1 MFTLKDIKFKD
12 ILDIKNL
19 EIKKE
24 NVTIISGPSGSG
36 KSTLLKMLNN
46 LLSPDEGDIYYEGWK
61 YKRSW
66 PYSS

>member
-46 LLSPDEGDIYYEGWK
+46 LLSPDEGDIYYEG
-61 YKRSW
+61 
-66 PYSS
+66 